1 MKPSLR
7 RTGLIVALLLG
18 LVGRG
23 TDLLMPPETA
33 FAASALTAVDAS
45 SLRAKLAALKGK
57 VVVLNMWATWC
68 GPCVL
73 EFPELVKLDQAYRAR
88 GVAVIGL
95 SLDDPKTAQ
104 RKVTQFV
111 HQQHV
116 GFRIF
121 TLKPTNAETVVQSV
135 DKYWRGSIPMTYVF
149 DRSGRLRS
157 RLSGARTLDGFVM
170 AVKPLLGT
178 RG

>member
-1 MKPSLR
+1 MKPSSWR
-7 RTGLIVALLLG
+7 IILIVTLLLG
-18 LVGRG
+18 LLGRG
-23 TDLLMPPETA
+23 LAPLMPTETA
-33 FAASALTAVDAS
+33 SAAPALTAVDAS

-68 GPCVL
+68 GPCVM
-73 EFPELVKLDQAYRAR
+73 EFPELVKLDQSYRSR

-95 SLDDPKTAQ
+95 SIDDPKSAQ
-104 RKVTQFV
+104 RKVAQFV
-111 HQQHV
+111 QQQHA

-121 TLKPTNAETVVQSV
+121 TLKPTNTEAVVQSI
-135 DKYWRGSIPMTYVF
+135 DKYWSGSIPMTYVF

-170 AVKPLLGT
+170 AVQPLLASKG
-178 RG
+178 